1 MMKVF
6 EHINQLQQAINAEKL
21 KGKSI
26 GFVPT
31 MGALHAGHLELMRQ
45 ARKETAILVV
55 SIFVNPIQ
63 FNNPADLENYP
74 RTLES
79 DKEMLE
85 SVGCDFLFVPTEQEM
100 YPEPDKTVFHFGKL
114 ATVMEGA
121 FRPGHFNGVGVV
133 VSKLFNIVMPD
144 KAFFGEKD
152 FQQLAII
159 KAMVKQLK
167 INVEVVACPTVRE
180 PDGLAMS
187 SRNRRLSTEERVLAP
202 QIYQVLKKAAQLRN
216 VLSPDEMQQYASKQ
230 LKAVEAFDLEYVS
243 VADDV
248 ELQSFEHWNDID
260 GARIFVAL
268 QLGNVRLIDNVRI
281 F

>member
-79 DKEMLE
+79 DKKMLE
-85 SVGCDFLFVPTEQEM
+85 TVSCDFLFVPTEQEM
-100 YPEPDKTVFHFGKL
+100 YPKPDKTVFHFGKL
-114 ATVMEGA
+114 ATAMEGA
-121 FRPGHFNGVGVV
+121 FRPGHFYGVGVV

-187 SRNRRLSTEERVLAP
+187 SRNRRLSTEERALAP

-230 LKAVEAFDLEYVS
+230 LKAIEAFDLEYVS
-243 VADDV
+243 VADDI